1 MVESRREVSPMVDF
15 FEKRK
20 DDFVSLEVDERS
32 ETVVG
37 EHKTI
42 LPQNRDFE
50 TQRLRGKKRGHVH
63 D

>member
-1 MVESRREVSPMVDF
+1 MVDF